1 MGIVYQSAS
10 EETSRA
16 AANALQNRPS
26 ASGDSTS
33 QRKRKRTFESFGVDI
48 EPYHKKPKIS
58 SVDLMLLGYTDQQ
71 RILESYR
78 LAKVNN
84 LLWMIQFSIL
94 PKSTAMWV
102 GLMHSI
108 ELTRKRQKWYGM
120 FRLSINHQHRQQLL
134 KKQWKVHNKWPLNVE
149 NVKLLWPTI

>member
-33 QRKRKRTFESFGVDI
+33 QRKRRRTFESFGVDI

-94 PKSTAMWV
+94 PKDKEAAEMIWYLPAINQSPTSTTV
-102 GLMHSI
+102 
-108 ELTRKRQKWYGM
+108 
-120 FRLSINHQHRQQLL
+120 
-134 KKQWKVHNKWPLNVE
+134 
-149 NVKLLWPTI
+149 VKETMKSS